1 MSLSQRRVENC
12 VETRYD
18 SADKRKA
25 LRCGQATALRKA
37 FTVGHARGEEYS
49 SMYAHQVQD
58 MHRLRAVVKNH
69 EHGSS

>member
-25 LRCGQATALRKA
+25 LRCGLA
-37 FTVGHARGEEYS
+37 VGHARGEEYS